1 LAHNDRFLLA
11 GCAAAVLL
19 VAASGWLL
27 IGSSNATA
35 LPSPDPLASSSAFA
49 ESSPATAQA
58 SGTELVVD
66 VEGAVAEPGIVH
78 LPAGSRVAD
87 ALVAAGG
94 YARDVDLAATARQ
107 LNLAATV
114 ADGDQVYV
122 PRVGES
128 AGGGSGASGTNG
140 TSNGRINLNTASPE
154 QLDSLPGVGPV
165 TVQKIVAARQ
175 EQRFKSLD
183 ELVQRKVLTASQL
196 AKIRDLAT
204 V

>member
-1 LAHNDRFLLA
+1 VTLNDRFLLG
-11 GCAAAVLL
+11 GCAAAMLL

-27 IGSSNATA
+27 IGSSNASPA
-35 LPSPDPLASSSAFA
+35 PSRDPLASSAFA
-49 ESSPATAQA
+49 ESSPTTAQA

-94 YARDVDLAATARQ
+94 YAPDADLAATARQ
-107 LNLAATV
+107 LNLAALV

-128 AGGGSGASGTNG
+128 SGGGSGTSGTSG

-175 EQRFKSLD
+175 QQRFKSLD
-183 ELVQRKVLTASQL
+183 ELVERKVLTASQL
-196 AKIRDLAT
+196 AKIRDLAS

>member
-1 LAHNDRFLLA
+1 M
-11 GCAAAVLL
+11 LL

-35 LPSPDPLASSSAFA
+35 SPSPDPLASSSAFA
-49 ESSPATAQA
+49 ESSPTTAQA
-58 SGTELVVD
+58 SGTVLVVD

-78 LPAGSRVAD
+78 LPGGSRVAD

-94 YARDVDLAATARQ
+94 YAPDADLAATARQ
-107 LNLAATV
+107 LNLAALV

-122 PRVGES
+122 PRAGES
-128 AGGGSGASGTNG
+128 AGGGASGTSG
-140 TSNGRINLNTASPE
+140 TSSGRINLNTASPE

-175 EQRFKSLD
+175 QQRFKSLD
-183 ELVQRKVLTASQL
+183 ELVERKVLTASQL
-196 AKIRDLAT
+196 AKIRDLAS